1 MGKSIACRD
10 FGPTC
15 DYAVCARTEEEVLQK
30 IGDHIQ
36 NVHAMRG
43 FSGEFYQKALATI
56 HEEKCEQEMSR
67 EDREDREDREELLCE
82 ACSEVCLC

>member
-1 MGKSIACRD
+1 MGKSIACKD
-10 FGPTC
+10 FGPPC

-43 FSGEFYQKALATI
+43 FSRDFYQKALATI

-67 EDREDREDREELLCE
+67 EELLCE